1 MENSIFEKLL
11 SFFNP
16 NTTYFV
22 WKVNTKNLII
32 EKLLSFFNLSETY
45 VVFGK
50 TISLTAIFDAIYTI
64 AAIVLGTTVVV
75 AGFSLIYAQIKDR
88 LSTLQKSV
96 FGNVLFICF
105 GVSLAL
111 YPLAGYSEGIL
122 TLLCINA
129 IAAMGVSLLTG
140 FTGVFSLGHAAYM
153 ALGAYTAAILTVR
166 HGVHWLPG
174 IIAGGIIAMVIAW
187 AIGVPTLRL
196 VGDYYTIASIG
207 LGEAIRLILENWQ
220 SFTRG
225 ARGFPGITAFTTRYV
240 AVGFFTVMGLLMFN
254 LINSRH
260 GREFRAARDDMIAAS
275 MMGFNITRIR
285 VFSLMISAFYCG
297 IAGALLAGFMTFI
310 QPAMFDMMKS
320 TELTSVVVFG
330 GLGSMSGT
338 LIGTSIITLIT
349 ELFREISQYR
359 MLIYGLILV
368 LVMVFRPEGIL
379 GNREMWDFNA
389 DGILRIF
396 FLFSSLILALAFVGG
411 LLAHVLQALILAWLI
426 NEIFR
431 FFHRGKAVKK

>member
-1 MENSIFEKLL
+1 MKKSI
-11 SFFNP
+11 
-16 NTTYFV
+16 TG
-22 WKVNTKNLII
+22 NL
-32 EKLLSFFNLSETY
+32 
-45 VVFGK
+45 
-50 TISLTAIFDAIYTI
+50 
-64 AAIVLGTTVVV
+64 
-75 AGFSLIYAQIKDR
+75 
-88 LSTLQKSV
+88 
-96 FGNVLFICF
+96 LFICF
-105 GVSLAL
+105 GISLAL
-111 YPLAGYSEGIL
+111 YPLAGYSAGIV

-174 IIAGGIIAMVIAW
+174 VVSGGVVAMIIAF

-225 ARGFPGITAFTTRYV
+225 ARGFPGITTFTTRYV

-260 GREFRAARDDMIAAS
+260 GREFRAVRDDMTAAS
-275 MMGFNITRIR
+275 MMGLNTPQVR

-297 IAGALLAGFMTFI
+297 VAGALLAGFTSFI

-338 LIGTSIITLIT
+338 LLGASTITLVT
-349 ELFREISQYR
+349 ELFRPISQYR
-359 MLIYGLILV
+359 MFIYGLILV
-368 LVMVFRPEGIL
+368 MVMVLRPEGIL
-379 GNREMWDFNA
+379 GNREIWE
-389 DGILRIF
+389 F
-396 FLFSSLILALAFVGG
+396 FY
-411 LLAHVLQALILAWLI
+411 
-426 NEIFR
+426 R
-431 FFHRGKAVKK
+431 KKAVKK